1 MRKSLFNLLANNA
14 KAGTFQA
21 EGNTLYLYDVIVG
34 SELEAEYFGG
44 VAPTAFAKALKGM
57 SGPVALRINSPGG
70 DVMAARAMAQAMREY
85 DGEITAHV
93 DGLAA
98 SAATIISSAADRVV
112 MAPGGLFMIH
122 KAWTMMAGNA
132 DDFLTQSDLLEK
144 VDGTIAET
152 YAAKGKGDVDHYA
165 ALMAAETWF
174 TPAEALA
181 EGLIDEV
188 VDEQAKGKAKA
199 WNLTAFNNAPQIEP
213 EPEQVP
219 VLQDTTETD
228 RQRRIRAAKAIAL
241 SA

>member
-1 MRKSLFNLLANNA
+1 MHRNLFNLLASNA
-14 KAGTFQA
+14 KKGSFRA
-21 EGNTLYLYDVIVG
+21 EGNTLFLYDVIVG
-34 SELEAEYFGG
+34 SDLEAEFFGG
-44 VAPTAFAKALKGM
+44 VAPSQFSQALAGM

-85 DGEITAHV
+85 DGEIVAHV

-98 SAATIISSAADRVV
+98 SAATLITSAADRVV

-122 KAWTMMAGNA
+122 RAWTMIAGNA
-132 DDFLTQSDLLEK
+132 EDMLAQAALLEK

-152 YAAKGKGDVDHYA
+152 YATKGKNDAEHYA
-165 ALMAAETWF
+165 ELMSAETWM

-188 VDEQAKGKAKA
+188 IEEGKKSSAKA
-199 WNLTAFNNAPQIEP
+199 WNLAAFTNAPQPEAEP
-213 EPEQVP
+213 STP
-219 VLQDTTETD
+219 DTEDD
-228 RQRRIRAAKAIAL
+228 RQRRVRVAQAISL